1 MAVTQGAAGKVA
13 TGFSFPWVARYS
25 ESEGE
30 ITFTDA
36 MELARGVDV
45 SIDVDEASDNDF
57 WANNQMAESAPGK
70 FTGGTANLTVDGLL
84 MPARRLIQGLPA
96 TAEDGWTSVGDTAQ
110 APYVAI
116 GYIVRFMS
124 GNVESWTPTILVK
137 TKFNPFADAAATEDQ
152 GEIDWQTQAL
162 TAKIFRG
169 DNATHDWCWIG
180 SDFATEAEALAAM
193 KTKLGV
199 QG

>member
-1 MAVTQGAAGKVA
+1 MTVTQGAAGKVA
-13 TGFSFPWVARYS
+13 TGFSFPWVALYAA
-25 ESEGE
+25 SEGT
-30 ITFTDA
+30 ITFSSA
-36 MELARGVDV
+36 MELARGVDI
-45 SIDVDEASDNDF
+45 SIDVDEPSDSNF

-84 MPARRLIQGLPA
+84 MAARRLIQGLPA
-96 TAEDGWTSVGDTAQ
+96 TAEDGWTAVGDTAQ

-180 SDFATEAEALAAM
+180 DDFATEAAALAAM

>member
-1 MAVTQGAAGKVA
+1 MAVTQGATGKVA
-13 TGFSFPWVARYS
+13 TGFSFPWVARYAA
-25 ESEGE
+25 SEGT
-30 ITFTDA
+30 ITFSNA
-36 MELARGVDV
+36 MELARGVDI

-84 MPARRLIQGLPA
+84 MPARRLIQGLPT

-162 TAKIFRG
+162 TAKIFRA
-169 DNATHDWCWIG
+169 DNTTHDWCWIG

>member
-1 MAVTQGAAGKVA
+1 MTVTHGAAGKVA
-13 TGFSFPWVARYS
+13 TGFSFPWVALYAA
-25 ESEGE
+25 SEGT
-30 ITFTDA
+30 ITFSSA
-36 MELARGVDV
+36 MELARGVDI

-84 MPARRLIQGLPA
+84 IAARRLIQGLP
-96 TAEDGWTSVGDTAQ
+96 TAGQDGWTAVGDTAQ

-162 TAKIFRG
+162 TAKIFRS

-180 SDFATEAEALAAM
+180 DDFATEAAALAAM

>member
-1 MAVTQGAAGKVA
+1 MTVTQGAAGKVA
-13 TGFSFPWVARYS
+13 TGFSFPWVALYAA
-25 ESEGE
+25 SEGT
-30 ITFTDA
+30 ITFSSA
-36 MELARGVDV
+36 MELARGVDI
-45 SIDVDEASDNDF
+45 SIDVDEPSDNDF

-84 MPARRLIQGLPA
+84 IAARRLIQGLP
-96 TAEDGWTSVGDTAQ
+96 TAGQDGWTAVGDTAQ

-180 SDFATEAEALAAM
+180 DDFATEAAALAAM

>member
-1 MAVTQGAAGKVA
+1 MTVTQGAAGKVA
-13 TGFSFPWVARYS
+13 TGFSFPWVAKYS
-25 ESEGE
+25 ESAGE

-45 SIDVDEASDNDF
+45 SIDVDEPSDNDF

-84 MPARRLIQGLPA
+84 MPARRLIQGLPT
-96 TAEDGWTSVGDTAQ
+96 TAEDGWTAVGDTAQ

>member
-1 MAVTQGAAGKVA
+1 MTVTQGAAGKVA
-13 TGFSFPWVARYS
+13 TGFSFPWVALYS
-25 ESEGE
+25 ASAGT
-30 ITFTDA
+30 ITFSSA
-36 MELARGVDV
+36 MELARGVEI

-57 WANNQMAESAPGK
+57 WANNQMAESVPGK
-70 FTGGTANLTVDGLL
+70 FSGGTANLTVDGLL

-96 TAEDGWTSVGDTAQ
+96 TGQDGWTGVGVTSV

-116 GYIVRFMS
+116 GYLVRFMS
-124 GNVESWTPTILVK
+124 GNVISWTPTILIK

-152 GEIDWQTQAL
+152 GEIDWQAQAL
-162 TAKIFRG
+162 TAKIFRS

-180 SDFATEAEALAAM
+180 DDFDTEAGALAAM

-199 QG
+199 TG

>member
-1 MAVTQGAAGKVA
+1 MAVTQGATGKVA
-13 TGFSFPWVARYS
+13 TGFSFPWVARYAA
-25 ESEGE
+25 SEGT
-30 ITFTDA
+30 ITFSNA
-36 MELARGVDV
+36 MELARGVDI

-70 FTGGTANLTVDGLL
+70 FTGGKANLTVDGLL
-84 MPARRLIQGLPA
+84 MPARRLIQGLPT

-162 TAKIFRG
+162 TAKIFRA